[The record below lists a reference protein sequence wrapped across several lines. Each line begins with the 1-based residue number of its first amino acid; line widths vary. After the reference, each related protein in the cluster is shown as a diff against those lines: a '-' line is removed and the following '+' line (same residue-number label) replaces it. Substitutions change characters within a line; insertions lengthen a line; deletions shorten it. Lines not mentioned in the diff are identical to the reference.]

1 MGLITWQ
8 SFQVRPP
15 LTEECASSSQLSPGG
30 NKKKEEEEV
39 AEGIGGGVFSAG
51 TFLAA
56 LQRSQITGHRSGDVL
71 RCRHGGGMWT
81 CPRWWGR
88 GGIPLRAGRLK
99 LLLLVL
105 PFLLALKLLVVGPR
119 LPRATRLG
127 EPEGAIAFSVIS
139 IEPGRNSHQWESSFR
154 RPGLQEEEEVEN
166 GERREGARA
175 YVDEN
180 ELLSLQVNGL
190 ER

>member
-1 MGLITWQ
+1 
-8 SFQVRPP
+8 
-15 LTEECASSSQLSPGG
+15 
-30 NKKKEEEEV
+30 
-39 AEGIGGGVFSAG
+39 
-51 TFLAA
+51 
-56 LQRSQITGHRSGDVL
+56 
-71 RCRHGGGMWT
+71 MWT
-81 CPRWWGR
+81 CPGR
-88 GGIPLRAGRLK
+88 GGLPLRAGRLK
-99 LLLLVL
+99 LLLLVP

-119 LPRATRLG
+119 SPRATRLA

-154 RPGLQEEEEVEN
+154 RPGLQEEEEEEVEN

-190 ER
+190 AR